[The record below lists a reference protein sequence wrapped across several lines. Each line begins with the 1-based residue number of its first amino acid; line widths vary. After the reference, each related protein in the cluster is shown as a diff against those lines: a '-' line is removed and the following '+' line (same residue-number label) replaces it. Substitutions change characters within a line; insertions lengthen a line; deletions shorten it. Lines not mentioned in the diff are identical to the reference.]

1 MNEAKQKEQESNIE
15 LFLNAF
21 EQLEKDG
28 AVTVKELAESG
39 LMAGKTAGSL
49 RVIIPKWIKNNKLE
63 GFEYERGVIKKIT
76 ANT

>member
-1 MNEAKQKEQESNIE
+1 MNEAKQKKQEGNIE

-21 EQLEKDG
+21 EQLNNG
-28 AVTVKELAESG
+28 GQVTVKELSESG

-49 RVIIPKWIKNNKLE
+49 RVIIPKWIKNSKLE
-63 GFEYERGVIKKIT
+63 GFEYERGVIKKIS